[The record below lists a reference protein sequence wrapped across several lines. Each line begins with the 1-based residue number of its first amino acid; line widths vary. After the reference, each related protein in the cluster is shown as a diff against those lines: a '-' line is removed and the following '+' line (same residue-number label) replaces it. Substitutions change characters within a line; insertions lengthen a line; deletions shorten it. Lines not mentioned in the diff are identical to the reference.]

1 MSATDSGYAF
11 PDSTGL
17 AATASTPEAD
27 LAGQECAHY
36 CERGLFGAAELQ
48 AIVAAGDAAR
58 WRDAGA
64 PPYSEPDADYRQ
76 AQIQWLHAPRL
87 PWLFERLATA
97 LSAINRQHFGFDL
110 WGFYDPLQLSR
121 YEGGNGQHDWHTDRG
136 TWASGRPPRKLSVV
150 LQLSDPQGYAGGD
163 LELLAGR
170 EPIRAD
176 RTLGC
181 LHVFPTFVVH
191 RVSPVTAGIR
201 HSLVGWV
208 CGPKFR

>member
-1 MSATDSGYAF
+1 MNVTDSRYAF
-11 PDSTGL
+11 RDP
-17 AATASTPEAD
+17 AAHGAAESAPAAD
-27 LAGQECAHY
+27 LAGRECAHH
-36 CERGLFGAAELQ
+36 CERGLFDAAELQ

-64 PPYSEPDADYRQ
+64 PPYSEPHTKYRR
-76 AQIQWLHAPRL
+76 AQIQWLHTPQL

-97 LSAINRQHFGFDL
+97 LTAINQEYFGFDL

-121 YEGGNGQHDWHTDRG
+121 YEAGSGQHDWHTDRG
-136 TWASGRPPRKLSVV
+136 TWASGRPPRKLSMV
-150 LQLSDPQGYAGGD
+150 LQLSDPQAYVGGD

-176 RTLGC
+176 RTPGC
-181 LHVFPTFVVH
+181 LHVFPAFVVH
-191 RVSPVTAGIR
+191 RVSPVAAGVR

-208 CGPKFR
+208 CGPRFR